1 MVFSREGE
9 GTLAVVSLPDRKSST
24 IGLGSMIVDYSG
36 GFNRTLLELSDALP
50 KEAFRNKMI
59 D

>member
-1 MVFSREGE
+1 
-9 GTLAVVSLPDRKSST
+9 
-24 IGLGSMIVDYSG
+24 MITMNTWIVGDYSG

-50 KEAFRNKMI
+50 RQAFRNQML